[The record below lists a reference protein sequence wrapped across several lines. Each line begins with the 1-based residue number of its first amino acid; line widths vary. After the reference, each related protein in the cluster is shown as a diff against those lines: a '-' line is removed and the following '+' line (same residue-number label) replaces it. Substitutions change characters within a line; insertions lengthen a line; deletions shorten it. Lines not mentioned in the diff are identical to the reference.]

1 MKQVTITVPDKQ
13 FAFFMRLV
21 RSLSFVQILDEQVPK
36 TPHSPEFIA
45 KIQKCQQEA
54 AEGNV
59 TRVKKDD
66 LAQFLGL

>member
-21 RSLSFVQILDEQVPK
+21 RSLSFVQVLNEQQTE
-36 TPHSPEFIA
+36 TPYTPEFVA
-45 KIQKCQQEA
+45 KIQKSQQEA
-54 AEGNV
+54 VEEKV

-66 LAQFLGL
+66 LARFLGL